1 MTTAST
7 EVAPITAT
15 DARALTDQ
23 IKVAVEATWELVKR
37 AYIERAWAALG
48 YDGWDDYCTRE
59 FGTSRLRLP
68 REERSEVVASL
79 RESGLSTRA
88 IAAATGLGATT
99 VRREL
104 GATAPNGAVVVT
116 GVNGKTYAPTAPISV
131 VTNDYIAAEQGM
143 SAALIECSGCKTDHD
158 PNVITELDTETLL
171 CPDCLDE
178 QDAPTADPRPEAAQ
192 QPQTPR
198 RRPITEAFDSATF
211 NLKRSVETVTRL
223 AADDR
228 LEKNKDQ
235 ISGANLSDLIRVR
248 DAINDVINTLEG

>member
-1 MTTAST
+1 M
-7 EVAPITAT
+7 
-15 DARALTDQ
+15 
-23 IKVAVEATWELVKR
+23 KR

-88 IAAATGLGATT
+88 IAAATGVSEGT
-99 VRREL
+99 VRNALKE
-104 GATAPNGAVVVT
+104 GAQNYAPAPTAIT
-116 GVNGKTYAPTAPISV
+116 GTDGKTYAPTAPKPAPAA
-131 VTNDYIAAEQGM
+131 TELNDFIAEQGL
-143 SAALIECSGCKTDHD
+143 ADVVANGIECSCCEGSFD
-158 PNVITELDTETLL
+158 PDVITELDTETLL

-178 QDAPTADPRPEAAQ
+178 WDTPTADQPQPEPAQ
-192 QPQTPR
+192 QPQAPR

-211 NLKRSVETVTRL
+211 NLKRAVETVTRL